1 MASDPRIRSF
11 GGGSFSIKTMYTW
24 GGVPWFSHLLCWRQW
39 VPLQCLYDLVFIDR
53 HYRKGWGC
61 TDRRKGLWW
70 YLNWWG
76 KFQWMLISGYC
87 VGCHNCHRKARTALK
102 KTPHAESYKGDRG
115 LEIRIQ
121 VALNSREITQSVSCH
136 RTKESHNSIPLPTA
150 AFDTRTL
157 VGGWGRRV
165 AAKKRELFYIVTCCT
180 LSFRCDRS

>member
-1 MASDPRIRSF
+1 
-11 GGGSFSIKTMYTW
+11 MYTW
-24 GGVPWFSHLLCWRQW
+24 GGR
-39 VPLQCLYDLVFIDR
+39 PLILSPIGLKAVNASSVSLWSGVHRPSLQ
-53 HYRKGWGC
+53 KGVGLHWQE
-61 TDRRKGLWW
+61 KGSVE
-70 YLNWWG
+70 YLNRWG
-76 KFQWMLISGYC
+76 KFQWMLISGYH
-87 VGCHNCHRKARTALK
+87 VGCHNCPCKARTALK

-150 AFDTRTL
+150 AFHTRTL

-165 AAKKRELFYIVTCCT
+165 AAKKRELSYIVTCCT